1 MGTRNDKRKGIRAI
15 IIILALVTAGCGVYL
30 QCKYDIIPRP
40 TMTPPIQIIAKSL
53 DMLM

>member
-1 MGTRNDKRKGIRAI
+1 MGTRNDKKRGIRAI
-15 IIILALVTAGCGVYL
+15 IIILVSALVGCGVYL
-30 QCKYDIIPRP
+30 QYKYDIITRP